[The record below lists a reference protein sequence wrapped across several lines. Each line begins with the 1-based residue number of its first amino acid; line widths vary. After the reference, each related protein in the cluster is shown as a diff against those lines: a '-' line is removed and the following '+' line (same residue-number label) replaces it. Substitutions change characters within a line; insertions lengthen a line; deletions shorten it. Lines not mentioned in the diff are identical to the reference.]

1 MACFSWIVPLFFCFW
16 FISATKIYKPRVSPN
31 HVAYSRAPIFPVDV
45 FLKNANFEAAKNEFY
60 KPFEMNLKTLTYKDI
75 DKSILKSLPNP
86 TGEAYEIKIK
96 IPEFT
101 FLGVKDQ
108 PDFADVY
115 ITFYPGSKII
125 ELKSLKMYIQC
136 LRNITVSY
144 ERLINIFYDHLVEV
158 YQPDRIRVVMVCNP
172 RGGISSRLT
181 IDSDWK
187 VRGGAEKYSDWRNHL
202 DDVWSVTL

>member
-1 MACFSWIVPLFFCFW
+1 
-16 FISATKIYKPRVSPN
+16 
-31 HVAYSRAPIFPVDV
+31 
-45 FLKNANFEAAKNEFY
+45 
-60 KPFEMNLKTLTYKDI
+60 MNSKTLTYKDI

-86 TGEAYEIKIK
+86 TEGAYEIKIK

-144 ERLINIFYDHLVEV
+144 ERLINIFYDHLVEA

-187 VRGGAEKYSDWRNHL
+187 VRGGAEKFSDWRNHL
-202 DDVWSVTL
+202 DDLWSVTL